1 VAERDPFE
9 TAMLR
14 GAVLALR
21 RRAARQARIA
31 ADWTTV
37 GANGVRLT
45 SGEGAIALRIAEALD
60 QAVAELE
67 AEAAP

>member
-1 VAERDPFE
+1 MGDEREEDFR
-9 TAMLR
+9 A
-14 GAVLALR
+14 GAILALR
-21 RRAARQARIA
+21 RRAARQRQRA
-31 ADWTTV
+31 ADWTVV

-45 SGEGAIALRIAEALD
+45 SGKGAIALRIAEALD